1 MVETRPL
8 DDLLARSRA
17 AARALGVAD
26 TSRKDDALRRM
37 AAALRGQREEIRAAN
52 AEDLEASR
60 KDGKP
65 AAFLD
70 RLLLDAGRIEGMAKA
85 VEEIAALPDP
95 IGEVVERWERP
106 ERRRGTAR
114 TRR

>member
-1 MVETRPL
+1 MAGDKPL
-8 DDLLARSRA
+8 DELVTGARA
-17 AARALGVAD
+17 AARTVGVAD
-26 TSRKDDALRRM
+26 TARKG
-37 AAALRGQREEIRAAN
+37 AALRGMASALRARREAIRAAN
-52 AEDLEASR
+52 AEDLDASR

-95 IGEVVERWERP
+95 IGEVVERWTRP
-106 ERRRGTAR
+106 NG
-114 TRR
+114 